1 MNRRVHAVQ
10 QRSRASS
17 QETGECNRAF
27 WKAAVSKDPD
37 FEGIYPE
44 GVGPNASNH
53 WLVIPGTSFI
63 LSLALTRYGVGW
75 FVRGQLGSKDEV
87 TAELLGD
94 HLNTL
99 KLELSCDEKR
109 PYLSRWIHHDWNE
122 TDAQETMIEWFI
134 DEKEKVMNAFNHLAL
149 KR

>member
-1 MNRRVHAVQ
+1 MP
-10 QRSRASS
+10 SS
-17 QETGECNRAF
+17 SA
-27 WKAAVSKDPD
+27 
-37 FEGIYPE
+37 
-44 GVGPNASNH
+44 VGPAARRLVSAIEPSGKLLSPESQTLKASTQREQD
-53 WLVIPGTSFI
+53 LTPQITGLLF
-63 LSLALTRYGVGW
+63 LALTRYGVGW

-87 TAELLGD
+87 TAELSGD

-109 PYLSRWIHHDWNE
+109 PCLSRWIHYDWNE